1 MNPPS
6 ARHVFR
12 GLALLFAFP
21 AAVFAQRDTTALVRG
36 VVTDSGGRPLE
47 SVEISAT
54 TIGRLART
62 DSEGRFTIGGM
73 LAGRNR
79 LLIRRLGW
87 KAVDTTIVVDP
98 KSPPVLRLTL
108 ARLAQDLQTVHIV
121 SQDECPT
128 RTLEGFECRRRA
140 GLGAFRDSAEI
151 AALHPVCAADIVYG
165 MQGLKRVPGIP
176 CPSFVPTTGWRCLQ
190 ILVDGRVLDRGNM
203 PPKLTSDYTGVEF
216 YDDYEKAPE
225 WYKQFAFAQYTVGVP
240 THQEVRGRAMIYR
253 ERSLPGRKCSLLV
266 YWTHF
271 APRFDPSLDQSAVTT
286 QIMKARRDSLM
297 GTHVDSTTRRKP

>member
-1 MNPPS
+1 MRWGDARDMASERNDTQTGMNPPV
-6 ARHVFR
+6 ARHVLR
-12 GLALLFAFP
+12 GLALLFVFP

-36 VVTDSGGRPLE
+36 VVTDSGGHPLE

-87 KAVDTTIVVDP
+87 KALDTTIVVDP
-98 KSPPVLRLTL
+98 KSPPVVRLTL

-165 MQGLKRVPGIP
+165 MQGLKRVPGSP

-203 PPKLTSDYTGVEF
+203 PPKLMSDYTN
-216 YDDYEKAPE
+216 D
-225 WYKQFAFAQYTVGVP
+225 
-240 THQEVRGRAMIYR
+240 
-253 ERSLPGRKCSLLV
+253 LPGAVAAGPQVL
-266 YWTHF
+266 
-271 APRFDPSLDQSAVTT
+271 APGVQDALRA
-286 QIMKARRDSLM
+286 QIRP
-297 GTHVDSTTRRKP
+297 KPGSERGHNSDNEGAP